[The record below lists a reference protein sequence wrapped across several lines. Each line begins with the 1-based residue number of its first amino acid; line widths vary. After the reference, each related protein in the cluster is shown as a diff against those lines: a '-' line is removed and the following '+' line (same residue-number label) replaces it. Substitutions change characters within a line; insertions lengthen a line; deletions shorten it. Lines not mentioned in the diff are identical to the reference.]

1 MRFLYL
7 ILTFIL
13 WQNIFCQYRPVFIG
27 VEQGLSSSAVRS
39 IQQDS
44 AGFLWIATWDG
55 LYRYDGHEFRNFN
68 HSPGDKNSL
77 SNNNLVNV
85 AIDGNDRPWVTAVS
99 GEINLLDRR
108 TNKFSLLRDSKG
120 KPLTAV
126 YNGFPVKFDRDHMV
140 FLSADGLILTR
151 ISDLNSVKPV
161 EVRNNEPK
169 SQKAEVA
176 AVFYSGKDLLLV
188 DRLQRVTR
196 VSAGFDVVMISEMK
210 DGAMLLLSKYG
221 ELHEYNVLRGEFKKV
236 VRLLNVASPASFD
249 GYKLHIDGKGVIR
262 IATSEGFFSLDKER
276 RVSRELIPGE
286 NEEKIKIDGRVYT
299 ISEDYAGNI
308 WTGTHSGLIK
318 LEKRGGRFMNYPGDG
333 NSGINPQAD
342 RITSM
347 IELPGSKILTGTTGG
362 LYTLD
367 LKTGKFTKNQNL
379 PDGFENVPV
388 YRLFRDSKEDIWAG
402 TKKGL
407 LKLRFTGDYLSSSTI
422 LFKSNPSVDEWI
434 NKIISITGDTE
445 GHLWIG
451 STHGIIRYSPVSG
464 DYKIFNYHAD
474 FGQEGDTY
482 ILSLSHDN
490 GYLWAGTNSEGLL
503 RINTRDMTHT
513 RYSTQAPS
521 PLKLN
526 NDKIMAIHKD
536 INGNIW
542 LATMGGGVN
551 ILGADLKSVRTI
563 TTAGGLANN
572 TIYGILEDSS
582 GNIWVSSN
590 NGISKIN
597 PLTLKSR
604 NYTKSDGLAS
614 SGFNQNSYLMGSDGK
629 FYFGGTDGITV
640 FNPGEMI
647 PDTLKPKVAL
657 TDFRIFNKP
666 SLDRIINGEVE
677 LNYDENFFS
686 FEMAALNFE
695 NPAYNGYMWKL
706 EGLTDEWV
714 SSGNRRTVD
723 LSNIP
728 PGKYRLKVKAS
739 NREGVWSEE
748 TLLAKIVVV
757 PPFWKTV
764 WFTVLASII
773 ALSIA
778 VSIPVSIVRRKMRKK
793 IETLEKQNLIMEER
807 AKTRDRIAR
816 DLHDDLASTVSSAGL
831 YIQSANGILGENKEA
846 AKTMIGKS
854 ASLIQEA
861 EQAMRDIVWS
871 VSPENDSVDNLVLR
885 IRLLAGE
892 LCEAAGIKF
901 EFSKS
906 GNTSMMLQDEI
917 RRNLYLSVKE
927 ALINAVKHSEAG
939 LISISISNET
949 TGISIVICDN
959 GKGFRMESQAE
970 KPGGNGIKNIRK
982 RCEEI
987 GADVKISTVEGKG
1000 TTITIHREMK
1010 K

>member
-1 MRFLYL
+1 MRFRYL
-7 ILTFIL
+7 ILTLVL
-13 WQNIFCQYRPVFIG
+13 WQQIFCQYRPVFIG

-68 HSPGDKNSL
+68 HTPGDSYSL
-77 SNNNLVNV
+77 SSNNLLNV
-85 AIDGNDRPWVTAVS
+85 AIDGIDRPWVTAVS

-120 KPLTAV
+120 KLLKAV
-126 YNGFPVKFDRDHMV
+126 YNGFPVKFDKNHMI
-140 FLSADGLILTR
+140 FLSPDGVILTR
-151 ISDLNSVKPV
+151 ISDLTSVKLD
-161 EVRNNEPK
+161 EVKKGAVK
-169 SQKAEVA
+169 SQKGEEVI
-176 AVFYSGKDLLLV
+176 VFYSGQDLLLV
-188 DRLQRVTR
+188 DRSKKVTR
-196 VSAGFDVVMISEMK
+196 VATGFDVIMISEIK
-210 DGAMLLLSKYG
+210 EGTVLVLSKSG
-221 ELHEYNVLRGEFKKV
+221 ELFEYNVPVGEFKRV
-236 VRLLNVASPASFD
+236 VRVLSVATPPSFD
-249 GYKLHIDGKGVIR
+249 GYKLHIDDKGVIR
-262 IATSEGFFSLDKER
+262 VATSEGFFSLDKER
-276 RVSRELIPGE
+276 KVFNELIPGE
-286 NEEKIKIDGRVYT
+286 NEETIKIDGRIFA

-308 WTGTHSGLIK
+308 WTGTSSGLIK
-318 LEKRGGRFMNYPGDG
+318 LEKRGGRFINYPEDDD
-333 NSGINPQAD
+333 SGINPQAD

-362 LYTLD
+362 IYTLD
-367 LKTGKFTKNQNL
+367 LKTGKFIKNQNL
-379 PDGFENVPV
+379 PPGFDRVLV
-388 YRLFRDSKEDIWAG
+388 YRLFRDSKGDIWAG

-407 LKLRFTGDYLSSSTI
+407 LKLQFTGDRPGTTAI
-422 LFKSNPSVDEWI
+422 PFRANPSVDEWI
-434 NKIISITGDTE
+434 NRVTSITEDKD

-451 STHGIIRYSPVSG
+451 TVSGIIKYNPVTG

-482 ILSLSHDN
+482 ILSLLHDD

-513 RYSTQAPS
+513 RYSTQANS

-536 INGNIW
+536 RNGNIW
-542 LATMGGGVN
+542 LATMGGGVSR
-551 ILGADLKSVRTI
+551 LGADLKTVRTL
-563 TTAGGLANN
+563 TTAEGLANN
-572 TIYGILEDSS
+572 TLYGILEDES

-590 NGISKIN
+590 KGISKIN
-597 PLTLKSR
+597 SLTLKSR

-614 SGFNQNSYLMGSDGK
+614 GSFNQNSYLRGNDGK

-647 PDTLKPKVAL
+647 PDTVKPKVAL

-666 SLDRIINGEVE
+666 SLNRIVNREVE

-706 EGLTDEWV
+706 EGLTEEWV
-714 SSGNRRTVD
+714 NSGNRRTVD

-728 PGKYRLKVKAS
+728 PGNYRLIVKVS
-739 NREGVWSEE
+739 NREGVWSDE
-748 TLLAKIVVV
+748 TFLAKIVVT

-764 WFTVLASII
+764 WFTALASII
-773 ALSIA
+773 ALSTI
-778 VSIPVSIVRRKMRKK
+778 VSIPIMITKRKMRKK
-793 IETLEKQNLIMEER
+793 IEALEKENLVMAER

-816 DLHDDLASTVSSAGL
+816 DLHDDLASTVSGAGL
-831 YIQSANGILGENKEA
+831 YIQSANSILGENEEV

-854 ASLIQEA
+854 ASLLQEA

-885 IRLLAGE
+885 IKLLAGE
-892 LCEAAGIKF
+892 LCEAAGIRF
-901 EFSKS
+901 EFSKM
-906 GNTSMMLQDEI
+906 GNTSMILQDEI
-917 RRNLYLSVKE
+917 RRNMYLSVKE
-927 ALINAVKHSEAG
+927 AVINSVKHSGAD
-939 LISISISNET
+939 LISISISSEA

-959 GKGFRMESQAE
+959 GRGFRMESQAE
-970 KPGGNGIKNIRK
+970 KLGGNGIKNIRK

-987 GADVKISTVEGKG
+987 GAEVKISTGEGKG
-1000 TTITIHREMK
+1000 TIIEIHREMK